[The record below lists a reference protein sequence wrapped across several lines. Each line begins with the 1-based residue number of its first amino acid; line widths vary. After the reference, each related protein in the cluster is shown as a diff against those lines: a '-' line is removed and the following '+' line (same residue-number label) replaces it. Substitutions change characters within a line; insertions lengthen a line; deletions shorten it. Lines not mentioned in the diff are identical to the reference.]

1 MCQMEPNQV
10 IAVHDVS
17 TTYHVPLLLENQDLL
32 ATISRLLQ
40 LDSIQKPAERVQ
52 QGKLIWKQWVGLAT
66 SQDHVFETVS
76 IALVGKYTSLRDSYM
91 SVIKSLE
98 HAAMHCKKKL
108 NLVWVDASHLEDAT

>member
-1 MCQMEPNQV
+1 MCQVEPDQV

-17 TTYHVPLLLENQDLL
+17 TTYRVPLLLEKQDLL

-40 LDSIQKPAERVQ
+40 LDSIKKPAERVK

-76 IALVGKYTSLRDSYM
+76 YRSCRQVHEPA
-91 SVIKSLE
+91 
-98 HAAMHCKKKL
+98 
-108 NLVWVDASHLEDAT
+108 